1 MTNSIF
7 ILNTVS
13 PIFLIVVLGWVLR
26 KLGVIHEDFI
36 RQSTKFVFNVTLPAL
51 IFLKLA
57 IVDFS
62 TIFDGKIIVLVYSCM
77 FIIFF
82 LSWLLA
88 KIFITK
94 GNGRGVFIQGG
105 FWPNNVIIG
114 LALIMN
120 IFGEDAVSKMV
131 MILIFL
137 IPLDY
142 MLSVIALTI
151 SDRQGKRGKALLDM
165 IKSITLNP
173 VIISSAVAII
183 FSTITVPIPKVLINT
198 GNYLAAITLPLA
210 LISLGGALKIKL
222 LKNTSLI
229 TLGAALIKIIISPLI
244 ATTLTIFIGYTGT
257 DLGIIF
263 VIFAC
268 PTAIVS
274 FILADAMTPHG
285 EIAGNIVLITT
296 LVSSITI
303 PTGLMI
309 LTYLNLI

>member
-1 MTNSIF
+1 FESKIIILVYGCIF
-7 ILNTVS
+7 ILFFIS
-13 PIFLIVVLGWVLR
+13 WVIANL
-26 KLGVIHEDFI
+26 FI
-36 RQSTKFVFNVTLPAL
+36 K
-51 IFLKLA
+51 
-57 IVDFS
+57 
-62 TIFDGKIIVLVYSCM
+62 
-77 FIIFF
+77 
-82 LSWLLA
+82 
-88 KIFITK
+88 K

-105 FWPNNVIIG
+105 YWPNNVIIG

-173 VIISSAVAII
+173 VIISSAIAII
-183 FSTITVPIPKVLINT
+183 FSIIIVPIPKVLINT

-210 LISLGGALKIKL
+210 LISLGGTLKIKL

-244 ATTLTIFIGYTGT
+244 ATTLAIFIGYTGT
-257 DLGIIF
+257 NLGIIF

-296 LVSSITI
+296 LISSITI

>member
-1 MTNSIF
+1 MNNTLF
-7 ILNTVS
+7 IINTVS
-13 PIFLIVVLGWVLR
+13 PIFLIVIFGWVLR
-26 KLGVIHEDFI
+26 KIGVIHQDFI
-36 RQSTKFVFNVTLPAL
+36 RQSIKFVFNVTLPAL

-57 IVDFS
+57 TVDFS
-62 TIFDGKIIVLVYSCM
+62 ALFDGKIIVLVYGCM

-82 LSWLLA
+82 LSWLLS
-88 KIFITK
+88 KIFIVK
-94 GNGRGVFIQGG
+94 GKGRGVFIQGG

-151 SDRQGKRGKALLDM
+151 SDRSSERGKVLVKM
-165 IKSITLNP
+165 IKSVALNP
-173 VIISSAVAII
+173 VIISAIVAII
-183 FSTITVPIPKVLINT
+183 ISLLRVPIPKILTNT

-210 LISLGGALKIKL
+210 LIGLGGTLKIKL

-229 TLGAALIKIIISPLI
+229 TLGALIIKILISPLI
-244 ATTLTIFIGYTGT
+244 ATTIGYFIGYTGI

-263 VIFAC
+263 ILFAC

-285 EIAGNIVLITT
+285 EIAGNIVLTTT
-296 LVSSITI
+296 LASSITI
-303 PTGLMI
+303 PIGLMI
-309 LTYLNLI
+309 LAYLNLL